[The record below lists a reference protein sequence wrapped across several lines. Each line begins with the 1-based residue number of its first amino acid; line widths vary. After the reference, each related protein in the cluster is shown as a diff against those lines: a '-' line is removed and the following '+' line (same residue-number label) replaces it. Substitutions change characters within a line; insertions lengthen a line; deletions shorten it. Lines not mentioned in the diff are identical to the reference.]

1 MLMCHFRWIYPPL
14 LRACLLA
21 LACLCAAPPA
31 LALQPLAIDPG
42 FNETTLGRQADFIL
56 DDSRQL
62 TLDAA
67 MAEDAP
73 WQPLQMDTASFGFN
87 ARPLWLKLELAS
99 GSPQSRH
106 LLLIVDYPVLDRV
119 DIHVV
124 HPGKPPERVTV
135 GDTLPF
141 DQRPR
146 DHRLFLLPLTLE
158 PQARMTLYLRVQT
171 EGSLQVPL
179 RLADREYFYEHQL
192 GFTMIQGWYFGI
204 MTVMALYNLFIY
216 FSLRDTNYLI
226 YTLFVACT
234 ALFVANIKGYSFQY
248 LWPHWPALNQFS
260 LPLII
265 VALGFTGTL
274 FSLGLLQV
282 RRDYPRLYRYYQLYF
297 AAYAVAL
304 LVSLFA
310 PYEISIRLSALIAGM
325 ASLSGMVV
333 GFYIAWSGQRTA
345 RLYVLA
351 WGGLLL
357 AASILSLNK
366 AGILASGPL
375 SDYALQIGS
384 AVEVLLLSFALANR
398 INEEREAKERAQQA
412 ALHHEQQLREE
423 QRRYLELQYN
433 TQVEELNAR
442 QKVLEAEADSRAKSE
457 FLATMSHEIR
467 TPMNG
472 VLGMAELLQD
482 TDLQPQQQQYVDV
495 IASSGRALL
504 NIINDILDYS
514 KIAAGKME
522 LEKVDFDLD
531 KLCLECASVFSVTA
545 ERKRLELVCSLEPGT
560 PVFVKGD
567 PTRVRQILL
576 NLLGNAFKFTN
587 EGVVSLRVQ
596 EIKQPGAAD
605 SGEHLLRFEVRDTGI
620 GIHESGRDNLFR
632 MFSQAD
638 SSTSRQFGGTGLG
651 LSISKR
657 LSELMGGEIGVHSE
671 PGKGSTFWF
680 TLRCG
685 NADDRFVQ
693 EHFVPLSALK
703 GRKILIVDDSPD
715 FTQVVKEQV
724 EAWGMRAKVA
734 YYGEQALSLLQEAAA
749 AGDPFE
755 LATLDMAMPGMTGL
769 ECARRMRTIP
779 ALQSCRCILLT
790 AMRMMPAKDELKAAG
805 IELAM
810 QKPASAR
817 ALRQALLGL
826 SEGTQPGHTHLAVE
840 PGASP
845 LRGKCVLVVEDNSVN
860 QMVIAGM
867 LKKLG
872 VNYTIAANGEIALQ
886 QLQRE
891 NASFDLVLM
900 DCEMPLLDGYATAQR
915 YREYERQRHL
925 PRLPI
930 IALTAHVLQEHQIR
944 TQQAGMDDHI
954 GKPLEFTTLKEKL
967 LERLAPDHKT
977 VARA

>member
-1 MLMCHFRWIYPPL
+1 MCQFRWTSLPPF

-21 LACLCAAPPA
+21 LACLFAAPA
-31 LALQPLAIDPG
+31 AQALQPLAIEPG
-42 FNETTLGRQADFIL
+42 FTETTLGRQTDFIL
-56 DDSRQL
+56 DDSHQL

-67 MAEDAP
+67 MAADAP
-73 WQPLQMDTASFGFN
+73 WQPLQMDTASFGFDS
-87 ARPLWLKLELAS
+87 RPLWLKLELAS
-99 GSPQSRH
+99 QSPTPRH
-106 LLLIVDYPVLDRV
+106 LLLILDYPVLDRV
-119 DIHVV
+119 DMHVV
-124 HPGKPPERVTV
+124 HTGQPPQHMTV

-141 DQRPR
+141 NQRPR
-146 DHRLFLLPLTLE
+146 EHRLFLLPLTLE
-158 PQARMTLYLRVQT
+158 PQAGMTLYLRIQT

-192 GFTMIQGWYFGI
+192 DFTMLQGWYFGI

-216 FSLRDTNYLI
+216 FSLRDSNYLV

-248 LWPHWPALNQFS
+248 LWPHWPALNQIS

-282 RRDYPRLYRYYQLYF
+282 RRDYPRLYRYHLLYF

-304 LVSLFA
+304 LVALFA
-310 PYEISIRLSALIAGM
+310 SYEVSIRLSSLIAGV

-333 GFYIAWSGQRTA
+333 GCYIAWSGQRTA

-357 AASILSLNK
+357 AAAILSLNK
-366 AGILASGPL
+366 AGVLASGPL

-398 INEEREAKERAQQA
+398 INEEREAKEQAQQA
-412 ALHHEQQLREE
+412 TLHHEQQLREE

-605 SGEHLLRFEVRDTGI
+605 SGDHLLRIEVRDTGI
-620 GIHESGRDNLFR
+620 GINESGRDNLFQ

-680 TLRCG
+680 TLRCD
-685 NADDRFVQ
+685 NADDAFVR
-693 EHFVPLSALK
+693 ENYTPLSALK

-734 YYGEQALSLLQEAAA
+734 YYGDQALALLQEAAA

-755 LATLDMAMPGMTGL
+755 LATLDMSMPGMTGL
-769 ECARRMRTIP
+769 ECAQRMRTIP

-826 SEGTQPGHTHLAVE
+826 TEGPQSARAHYADEPVE
-840 PGASP
+840 SP
-845 LRGKCVLVVEDNSVN
+845 LKGKCVLVVEDNSVN

-867 LKKLG
+867 LKKLD

-891 NASFDLVLM
+891 NANFDLVLM
-900 DCEMPLLDGYATAQR
+900 DCEMPLLDGYSAAQR

-925 PRLPI
+925 PHLPI
-930 IALTAHVLQEHQIR
+930 IALTAHVLQEHQTR

-967 LERLAPDHKT
+967 LERLAPDRKVVSRT
-977 VARA
+977 

>member
-1 MLMCHFRWIYPPL
+1 MCHFRWTSLPPF
-14 LRACLLA
+14 LRACVLVLAGLLPA
-21 LACLCAAPPA
+21 SGA
-31 LALQPLAIDPG
+31 LALQPLTLEPD
-42 FNETTLGRQADFIL
+42 FSEVTLGRQLDFIL
-56 DDSRQL
+56 DDSGQL

-67 MAEDAP
+67 MAADAP
-73 WQPLQMDTASFGFN
+73 WQSLQMDNASFGFN
-87 ARPLWLKLELAS
+87 AKPLWLKLAVS
-99 GSPQSRH
+99 SQSPTTRH
-106 LLLIVDYPVLDRV
+106 LLLIVDYPVLDHV
-119 DIHVV
+119 ELHVV
-124 HPGKPPERVTV
+124 HTGRPSQHMTV
-135 GDTLPF
+135 GDALPF
-141 DQRPR
+141 AQRPR
-146 DHRLFLLPLTLE
+146 EHRLFLLPLTLE
-158 PQARMTLYLRVQT
+158 PRAGMTLYLRVQT

-192 GFTMIQGWYFGI
+192 DFTMIQGWYFGI

-216 FSLRDTNYLI
+216 FSLRDPNYLV
-226 YTLFVACT
+226 YTLFVTCT

-265 VALGFTGTL
+265 IALGFTGTV

-282 RRDYPRLYRYYQLYF
+282 RRDYPRLYRFHLLYF
-297 AAYAVAL
+297 LAYALALPVA
-304 LVSLFA
+304 LFA
-310 PYEISIRLSALIAGM
+310 PYEISIRLSALIAGL

-333 GFYIAWSGQRTA
+333 GSYIAWNGQRTA

-357 AASILSLNK
+357 AAAILAMNK
-366 AGILASGPL
+366 AGLLAAGPL

-398 INEEREAKERAQQA
+398 INDEREAKEKAQQA
-412 ALHHEQQLREE
+412 ALHHEQQVREE
-423 QRRYLELQYN
+423 QQRYLELQYN
-433 TQVEELNAR
+433 TQMEELNAR

-522 LEKVDFDLD
+522 LEHVDFDLD

-560 PVFVKGD
+560 PMFVKGD

-596 EIKQPGAAD
+596 EIKQPGATD
-605 SGEHLLRFEVRDTGI
+605 NGQHLLRFEIRDTGI
-620 GIHESGRDNLFR
+620 GISASARDNLFR
-632 MFSQAD
+632 MFSQGDA
-638 SSTSRQFGGTGLG
+638 STSRQFGGTGLG

-657 LSELMGGEIGVHSE
+657 LSELMGGEIGVESE
-671 PGKGSTFWF
+671 SGKGSAFWF
-680 TLRCG
+680 TLRCD
-685 NADDRFVQ
+685 NADDAFVR
-693 EHFVPLSALK
+693 ENYMPLSALK

-724 EAWGMRAKVA
+724 EAWGMRSKVA
-734 YYGEQALSLLQEAAA
+734 YYGNQALALLQEAAA

-769 ECARRMRTIP
+769 ECARHMRTLP
-779 ALQSCRCILLT
+779 ALQACRCILLT
-790 AMRMMPAKDELKAAG
+790 ATRMMPGKEELKAAG

-817 ALRQALLGL
+817 ALRQAILELL
-826 SEGTQPGHTHLAVE
+826 EGRVPMQITGEDPQVN
-840 PGASP
+840 P
-845 LRGKCVLVVEDNSVN
+845 LRGKHILVAEDNAVN
-860 QMVIAGM
+860 QMVCSRSTWAG
-867 LKKLG
+867 
-872 VNYTIAANGEIALQ
+872 
-886 QLQRE
+886 R
-891 NASFDLVLM
+891 
-900 DCEMPLLDGYATAQR
+900 
-915 YREYERQRHL
+915 
-925 PRLPI
+925 
-930 IALTAHVLQEHQIR
+930 
-944 TQQAGMDDHI
+944 
-954 GKPLEFTTLKEKL
+954 
-967 LERLAPDHKT
+967 
-977 VARA
+977 ARMGRCGRRVCCS